1 MENLLFS
8 LNAVLP
14 LLLLITAGYVIARL
28 NIVSKHFLG
37 EANRFVFRVALPFML
52 CRNIYQTNFSDAF
65 DIGLV
70 GFALAAI
77 LIVTLACALIVPL
90 FIKNRQSTGA
100 IIQAIYRSNYILF
113 GLPLATNLFGKAGA
127 APTSM
132 LIAFTIPT
140 YTLLAVIL
148 LTYYSPDYQPQS
160 GSLLKGLSP
169 ILADIVRNPLIVGS
183 VIGLAINA
191 LPFDMPA
198 FLDKTISDI
207 GSIATPLALII
218 MGSQFDFGQLHG
230 RLRTATVVALSK
242 LILVPAIMVTL
253 AILLGFRGPKLG
265 SLYILLG
272 APTSVTSY
280 IMARDMKSDH
290 VLSGQLVVLTTLLCG
305 FTLFVGIYLLRTLGM
320 F

>member
-14 LLLLITAGYVIARL
+14 LLLLITAGYIIARL
-28 NIVSKHFLG
+28 NIVSRHFLG

-65 DIGLV
+65 DPALV
-70 GFALAAI
+70 GFALASI
-77 LIVTLACALIVPL
+77 LLITALGALIVPL
-90 FIKNRQSTGA
+90 FAKNRQTIGA

-113 GLPLATNLFGKAGA
+113 GLPLATNLFGTAGA

-140 YTLLAVIL
+140 YTLLAVII
-148 LTYYSPDYQPQS
+148 LTYYGPDYQRQS
-160 GSLLKGLSP
+160 GNLMLAVKP
-169 ILADIVRNPLIVGS
+169 ILGDIIKNPLIVGS
-183 VIGLAINA
+183 IIGLIINI
-191 LPFDMPA
+191 LPFTVPQ
-198 FLDKTISDI
+198 FLDKTVSDI

-218 MGSQFDFGQLHG
+218 MGSQFDFSQLQG
-230 RLRTATVVALSK
+230 RLKTANIVALSK
-242 LILVPAIMVTL
+242 LVLTPIIMVSL

-265 SLYILLG
+265 ALYILFA

-290 VLSGQLVVLTTLLCG
+290 ILSGQLVILTTLLCG
-305 FTLFVGIYLLRTLGM
+305 FTLFIGIYLLRTLGM

>member
-14 LLLLITAGYVIARL
+14 LLLLITAGYIIARL
-28 NIVSKHFLG
+28 NIVSRHFLG

-52 CRNIYQTNFSDAF
+52 CRNIYLTNFSDAF
-65 DIGLV
+65 DPALV
-70 GFALAAI
+70 GFALASI
-77 LIVTLACALIVPL
+77 LLITALGALIVPL
-90 FIKNRQSTGA
+90 FAKNRQTIGA

-113 GLPLATNLFGKAGA
+113 GLPLATNLFGTAGA

-140 YTLLAVIL
+140 YTLLAVII
-148 LTYYSPDYQPQS
+148 LTYYGPDYQRQS
-160 GSLLKGLSP
+160 GGLMLAVKP
-169 ILADIVRNPLIVGS
+169 ILGDIIKNPLIVGS
-183 VIGLAINA
+183 IIGLIINI
-191 LPFDMPA
+191 LPFTVPQ
-198 FLDKTISDI
+198 FLDKTVSDI

-218 MGSQFDFGQLHG
+218 MGSQFDFSQLQG
-230 RLRTATVVALSK
+230 RLKTANIVALSK
-242 LILVPAIMVTL
+242 LVLTPIIMVSL

-265 SLYILLG
+265 ALYILFA

-290 VLSGQLVVLTTLLCG
+290 ILSGQLVILTTLLCG
-305 FTLFVGIYLLRTLGM
+305 FTLFIGIYLLRTLGM

>member
-14 LLLLITAGYVIARL
+14 LLLLITTGYVIVRL
-28 NIVSKHFLG
+28 NIVGARFLG

-65 DIGLV
+65 DVGLV

-77 LIVTLACALIVPL
+77 LLIALLSAIVTPL
-90 FIKNRQSTGA
+90 FVKSRPAIGA
-100 IIQAIYRSNYILF
+100 IVQALYRSNYILF

-140 YTLLAVIL
+140 YTLLAVII
-148 LTYYSPDYQPQS
+148 LTYYAEDHQREP
-160 GSLLKGLSP
+160 GSLMRSIRP
-169 ILADIVRNPLIVGS
+169 ILGDIVRNPLIIGS
-183 VIGLAINA
+183 VLGLLINI
-191 LPFDMPA
+191 LPVDVPP
-198 FLDKTISDI
+198 FLDKTIGDI

-230 RLRTATVVALSK
+230 RLRTAAVVSLGK
-242 LILVPAIMVTL
+242 LVLVPAVMISLSIM
-253 AILLGFRGPKLG
+253 LGFRGPKLG
-265 SLYILLG
+265 ALYILFG

-280 IMARDMKSDH
+280 IMAKDMKSDH
-290 VLSGQLVVLTTLLCG
+290 VLSGQLVILTTLLCG
-305 FTLFVGIYLLRTLGM
+305 LTLFVGIYLLRSMGM